1 MFGFSIAKL
10 IFTVVAVLA
19 IWHGFKWVTRYQQ
32 DRLDNQGKVR
42 KANGAGAPSAAQ
54 SEPEFEA
61 EEMIKCPVCE
71 TYVSAKSAV
80 SCGRDGCPYPG

>member
-10 IFTVVAVLA
+10 IFTIVAVLA
-19 IWHGFKWVTRYQQ
+19 IWQGFKWFARYQQ

-42 KANGAGAPSAAQ
+42 KAGGAAAPRAAP